1 MKRKTRLRKNEFMSL
16 FSLKFN
22 NYSLKLLLFWAESGL
37 TPQEVGLYFAL
48 FLSFLTLVGL
58 FVAIVYFYW
67 SKTGTEAL
75 KEDLSR
81 SRSRYDDCKKDIAD
95 ELAAHSQT
103 RAELERAERRLKN
116 CEDREEDLRKKD
128 LRLQGRDPEL

>member
-1 MKRKTRLRKNEFMSL
+1 MQFNETEMGAILTIVVGALVAS
-16 FSLKFN
+16 
-22 NYSLKLLLFWAESGL
+22 L

-58 FVAIVYFYW
+58 MVAIVYFYW

-75 KEDLSR
+75 KEDLNR

-95 ELAAHSQT
+95 ELASHSAT

-128 LRLQGRDPEL
+128 LRIPSKSPNE

>member
-1 MKRKTRLRKNEFMSL
+1 MEIWTIVAG
-16 FSLKFN
+16 
-22 NYSLKLLLFWAESGL
+22 LLGGGLGVALPPLVFAEGGL
-37 TPQEVGLYFAL
+37 TLQEIGLYFAL

-58 FVAIVYFYW
+58 FAAIFYFYW

-75 KEDLSR
+75 KEDLNR
-81 SRSRYDDCKKDIAD
+81 SRSRYDDCKKDFAD

-116 CEDREEDLRKKD
+116 SEDREEDLRKKD
-128 LRLQGRDPEL
+128 LRLQGREPDK